1 MPKVKKIQ
9 INNIPT
15 TKGISITLPVTLID
29 KLNELALASQGS
41 NISRAV
47 RFILED
53 YFAVLGDGT
62 AFPAFND
69 QETLVPVDFYAKVM
83 NVGKITIKNRVKKG
97 ELEVVT
103 MFNTDF
109 VRCSK
114 DDIINH
120 YSQVQMLK
128 EEVAILKDKVKEI
141 EKNYTVVNDLIRTVN
156 ELAIAQ
162 NLEK

>member
-1 MPKVKKIQ
+1 MPKVKKLQ

-15 TKGISITLPVTLID
+15 TKGMSITLPITLID

-53 YFAVLGDGT
+53 YFAVLGDGE
-62 AFPAFND
+62 AFPSFND
-69 QETLVPVDFYAKVM
+69 NETLVPVDLYAKVM

-109 VRCSK
+109 IRCTK

-120 YSQVQMLK
+120 FAQVEMLK
-128 EEVAILKDKVKEI
+128 EEIALLKNKVKEI
-141 EKNYTVVNDLIRTVN
+141 EKNYDVVNDLINTVN
-156 ELAIAQ
+156 DISSKIE
-162 NLEK
+162 